1 MKKEEIIAL
10 IDECEETVK
19 KCLEDEGYAMEVV
32 LKCNRKAEQGDVKFA
47 VKLAVIVALMEEP
60 EEGEDK

>member
-10 IDECEETVK
+10 IDECEEAAK
-19 KCLEDEGYAMEVV
+19 KCVEDEDYAMAFAI
-32 LKCNRKAEQGDVKFA
+32 KCNRKVEQGDVKFA
-47 VKLAVIVALMEEP
+47 VKLAVTLALTEEL